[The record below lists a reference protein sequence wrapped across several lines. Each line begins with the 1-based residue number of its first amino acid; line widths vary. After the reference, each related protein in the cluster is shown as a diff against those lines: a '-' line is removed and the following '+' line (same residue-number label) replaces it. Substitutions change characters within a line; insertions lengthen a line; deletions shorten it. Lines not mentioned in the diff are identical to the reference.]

1 MILFIGTSKGG
12 KSSPRYNQLRCF
24 PLPLLLG
31 TVQAQPSPRLAQNS
45 PREFCP
51 ADGSLPTLFFP
62 VSFFHLI
69 CYINVMKLTSI
80 KKIFITIA
88 LPALFASCSSTPKEI
103 PEDLTAQELIQ
114 KGQTEFENGRYKA
127 SLRYY
132 NAVTER
138 FAGEPAVYVE
148 ATYEIGHLFMKQ
160 KKYDK
165 AEAVFQDLIDLYAAA
180 QPGTLPGSYRKLS
193 ELEMEK
199 IKAKKQ

>member
-1 MILFIGTSKGG
+1 MLACYTRFVLVTIYGCRSRGSTKRGFSQAVSLLCAIFNI
-12 KSSPRYNQLRCF
+12 KSVIMR
-24 PLPLLLG
+24 LP
-31 TVQAQPSPRLAQNS
+31 
-45 PREFCP
+45 C
-51 ADGSLPTLFFP
+51 LFFP

-80 KKIFITIA
+80 KKIFIAIA

-199 IKAKKQ
+199 IKAKKSN